1 MFFKTDK
8 CVSVVDKKIIYDT
21 ENLDVGMDCRVKEKK
36 THNGIV
42 LSFGR

>member
-1 MFFKTDK
+1 M
-8 CVSVVDKKIIYDT
+8 SVVDKKFIYDT

-36 THNGIV
+36 RTHNGIV